1 MNVWLVPTAN
11 PLWNTLIRSIV
22 MIIILMF
29 GFNVSFYNAYWV
41 AIVHD
46 AISLVALRNLKIA

>member
-1 MNVWLVPTAN
+1 MNVWLIPTSN

-22 MIIILMF
+22 MIIILIF
-29 GFNVSFYNAYWV
+29 GFNVTFYNAYWV

-46 AISLVALRNLKIA
+46 AISLILIKDMV

>member
-11 PLWNTLIRSIV
+11 PLWNTLIRSII
-22 MIIILMF
+22 MIVILIF
-29 GFNVSFYNAYWV
+29 GFGVSFYNAYWV

-46 AISLVALRNLKIA
+46 AVSLVLIRGLV

>member
-1 MNVWLVPTAN
+1 MNVWLLPTAN

-29 GFNVSFYNAYWV
+29 GFNVSFYNAYWA

-46 AISLVALRNLKIA
+46 AISLIVLRNLKIV